1 MSKGGQANVEAAVVS
16 AGLRFV
22 RRRRHFQI
30 VVLQKR
36 GSKSERVTK
45 SSSVVQ
51 EHGHEQVGG

>member
-1 MSKGGQANVEAAVVS
+1 MSKGGQAIVEAAVVS

-22 RRRRHFQI
+22 RRRHFQI

-45 SSSVVQ
+45 SASFVQ